1 MRALVDR
8 DLRALVIKANKANPG
23 LVFSN
28 IDGTGHEFYVDRQA
42 GFNSNQQ
49 ADLINFLLALDDNP
63 GSF

>member
-1 MRALVDR
+1 MR
-8 DLRALVIKANKANPG
+8 
-23 LVFSN
+23 SN
-28 IDGTGHEFYVDRQA
+28 LDGTGHYFYVDRQA